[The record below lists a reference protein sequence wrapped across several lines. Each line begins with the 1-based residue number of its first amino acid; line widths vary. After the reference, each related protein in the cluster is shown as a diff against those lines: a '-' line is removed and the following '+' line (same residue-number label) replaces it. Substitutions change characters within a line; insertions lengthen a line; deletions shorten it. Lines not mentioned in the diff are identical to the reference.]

1 MSTQECN
8 ETPFADV
15 FGHHVFCLFRWWFCL
30 LFKEFQVPVRSFIS
44 VRFVTNTH
52 TAARLFFL
60 FFTSGWLSLLL
71 LFPVTSFSLN
81 YIKLVTNVLRPN
93 TQAWDC
99 RNSQLVLSMFLFR
112 FDTVGVFS
120 YDQLSSINIANAA
133 YTLFFLHFP
142 GVPYKAVETDRTW
155 HQWAWEINNSG
166 AWFYLSLYNTYIQ
179 VYYDRR

>member
-15 FGHHVFCLFRWWFCL
+15 FGHHVFVCFDDDFAFCSKSSKFQWGL
-30 LFKEFQVPVRSFIS
+30 LFLYVLSR
-44 VRFVTNTH
+44 TH
-52 TAARLFFL
+52 TAARLFFSFHERLITIIIIISCDQFL
-60 FFTSGWLSLLL
+60 FKY
-71 LFPVTSFSLN
+71 

-179 VYYDRR
+179 VYDRR